1 MAALAQLNQLA
12 GSVGA
17 AERLTATGGLHC
29 QSWYPQA
36 QGFGPVIGGPGAY
49 TGPGLG
55 SGAFPGNGAG
65 PSGLHSHVSRLCQVI
80 SISSSCFEQSVFF
93 LLFLNYVITYIS
105 VIKAAKL
112 KALCE
117 NAVIKNDFSE

>member
-49 TGPGLG
+49 SGPGLG

-93 LLFLNYVITYIS
+93 S
-105 VIKAAKL
+105 P
-112 KALCE
+112 
-117 NAVIKNDFSE
+117 FSELCYNLYQCYQSRKAKGFM

>member
-17 AERLTATGGLHC
+17 AERLTATGGLQG

-36 QGFGPVIGGPGAY
+36 QGFRPVIGGPGTY
-49 TGPGLG
+49 TGSGLG

-65 PSGLHSHVSRLCQVI
+65 PSGLHSHVSGLCRVR
-80 SISSSCFEQSVFF
+80 SISSSCFEK
-93 LLFLNYVITYIS
+93 S
-105 VIKAAKL
+105 VIFP
-112 KALCE
+112 
-117 NAVIKNDFSE
+117 FSELCYNLYQRYQSRKAKGFMSKCNYKE